1 MDPSVLVAPQWDNSD
16 ENINNNCG
24 SEGKEDADGGTEDDE
39 YLDSMSRNQNSM
51 LDSMFMAAQKMNQM
65 NVGQNFF
72 YCEHCP
78 KYFVDEDHLQLH
90 IKRTHGLNKMNQC
103 NICGKAY
110 AWKSGLYKHK
120 RHVHNIGG
128 TGTKITPN
136 GGNGDSDSPVD
147 SQPPTPTDVQQIQ
160 SSSTLEVITKINN
173 NNNNNNNDNGRIYN
187 HSLTSLFNNGRLKM
201 SDNLDQ
207 QNNGRQHIPYKNL
220 KKTQSNQHLLHG
232 QSLPASSGFDS
243 LSSSSSSSSLSIII
257 ELYIGCHLIMII
269 LLSLWQ

>member
-1 MDPSVLVAPQWDNSD
+1 MN
-16 ENINNNCG
+16 
-24 SEGKEDADGGTEDDE
+24 
-39 YLDSMSRNQNSM
+39 LDWYACFKIVNHIWRSHII
-51 LDSMFMAAQKMNQM
+51 D
-65 NVGQNFF
+65 
-72 YCEHCP
+72 
-78 KYFVDEDHLQLH
+78 YFHFHQSNPFSIQFCLRFP
-90 IKRTHGLNKMNQC
+90 I
-103 NICGKAY
+103 I
-110 AWKSGLYKHK
+110 
-120 RHVHNIGG
+120 
-128 TGTKITPN
+128 
-136 GGNGDSDSPVD
+136 SPVFN
-147 SQPPTPTDVQQIQ
+147 
-160 SSSTLEVITKINN
+160 NN

-269 LLSLWQ
+269 LLSLWQWI

>member
-1 MDPSVLVAPQWDNSD
+1 MVCFNEENVMFIMIFLLIFFHKESHEVNYTYEMDPSVLVAPQWDNSD

-160 SSSTLEVITKINN
+160 SSSSSTLEVITKIHNN
-173 NNNNNNNDNGRIYN
+173 NNINNNNNDDD
-187 HSLTSLFNNGRLKM
+187 SM
-201 SDNLDQ
+201 SSP
-207 QNNGRQHIPYKNL
+207 IA
-220 KKTQSNQHLLHG
+220 SN
-232 QSLPASSGFDS
+232 
-243 LSSSSSSSSLSIII
+243 II
-257 ELYIGCHLIMII
+257 ETSAMSPSPVITTT
-269 LLSLWQ
+269 